1 MKRKKRRRT
10 TNPPLNALALC
21 LVLLSTFV
29 SIWTLRKAQ
38 QELTAYATHDTM
50 VFVRQISHAA
60 QAVAQKEKLYSSV
73 MMAQA
78 ILESNNGKSQ
88 LSQKPYYNFFGIKGD
103 YKGRSAIFPT
113 LEDDGQ
119 GNLYQ
124 IDDAFRSYGSMTA
137 CFEDYAR
144 VLNDPLYT
152 KTHKNLG
159 SHYHDATAAL
169 TGTYATDTTYNTKLN
184 ELIAVYQ
191 LTYFDSPMK

>member
-1 MKRKKRRRT
+1 MKRKKRRKA
-10 TNPPLNALALC
+10 TNPSLKAFALC
-21 LVLLSTFV
+21 LVLLSAFV
-29 SIWTLRKAQ
+29 SIWTLRKAK

-88 LSQKPYYNFFGIKGD
+88 LSQRPYYNFFGIKGN
-103 YKGRSAIFPT
+103 YKERSAIFST

-144 VLNDPLYT
+144 VLNNPLYT

-159 SHYHDATAAL
+159 SHYYDATAAL
-169 TGTYATDTTYNTKLN
+169 TGTYATDTSYNTKLN

>member
-1 MKRKKRRRT
+1 M
-10 TNPPLNALALC
+10 
-21 LVLLSTFV
+21 LSAFV

-124 IDDAFRSYGSMTA
+124 VDDAFRSYGSMTA

-159 SHYHDATAAL
+159 SHYRDATAAL
-169 TGTYATDTTYNTKLN
+169 TGTYATDTSYNTKLN

>member
-1 MKRKKRRRT
+1 MKRKKRRRA
-10 TNPPLNALALC
+10 TNPSLKALALC
-21 LVLLSTFV
+21 LVLLSAFV
-29 SIWTLRKAQ
+29 SIWTLRKAK

-88 LSQKPYYNFFGIKGD
+88 LSQRPYYNFFGIKGN
-103 YKGRSAIFPT
+103 YKGRSAVFST

-144 VLNDPLYT
+144 VLNNPLYT

-159 SHYHDATAAL
+159 SHYYDATAAL
-169 TGTYATDTTYNTKLN
+169 TGTYATDTSYNTKLN